1 MDATEKL
8 LILGV
13 GAFIGARYL
22 AGRITNN
29 SGGVVTVNPKPELPQ
44 VEAPKNTGIVPP
56 NFTPPAGFTGTI
68 QQKQDGAFSGFADG
82 NLMGSVQGQ
91 LLQQMNQFRTVFA

>member
-13 GAFIGARYL
+13 GAFLGARYL

-29 SGGVVTVNPKPELPQ
+29 SGGNVLVNPKPELPK

-56 NFTPPAGFTGTI
+56 NFTPPSGFTGAFPEGGSLVD
-68 QQKQDGAFSGFADG
+68 DGIL
-82 NLMGSVQGQ
+82 NQGQ
-91 LLQQMNQFRTVFA
+91 NSKLMQELRKFQTVFK

>member
-1 MDATEKL
+1 MGTLEKL
-8 LILGV
+8 VILGG
-13 GAFIGARYL
+13 GAFLGARYL

-29 SGGVVTVNPKPELPQ
+29 SGGAVTVNPKPELPQ

-56 NFTPPAGFTGTI
+56 NFTPPAGFTGPI
-68 QQKQDGAFSGFADG
+68 QQKQDSAFSGFADG
-82 NLMGSVQGQ
+82 NLMASTQGQ